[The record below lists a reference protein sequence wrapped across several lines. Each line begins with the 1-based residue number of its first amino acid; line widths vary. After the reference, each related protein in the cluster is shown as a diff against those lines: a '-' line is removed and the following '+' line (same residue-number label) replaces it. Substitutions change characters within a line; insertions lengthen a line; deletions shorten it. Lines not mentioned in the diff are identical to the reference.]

1 MLRLLIISRESKAVE
16 RLRTGLVENGFACSI
31 APFGEEVTESLALQ
45 SPDLLLVE
53 VGGHLPDSGVWEL
66 IHRLKRERSLPV
78 IALVTGEMPDDID
91 SYLEVDDFLTSPYD
105 VKELVVRTQRLLH
118 SRKSGSSGELI
129 RCDSLVIDLTNCD
142 VTVGGRVVE
151 LTFKEY
157 ELLKLLAANRGR
169 VYTREDL
176 LNKVWGYE
184 YYGGD
189 RTVDVHVRRLRSKI
203 EGPTDTFIETVRNIG
218 YRFKKDG

>member
-1 MLRLLIISRESKAVE
+1 MPNLLIIARESKELTKLSSSVA
-16 RLRTGLVENGFACSI
+16 ENGFDCEQASFNEKV
-31 APFGEEVTESLALQ
+31 AELLSRH

-53 VGGHLPDSGVWEL
+53 VDAPDSKAWEF
-66 IHRLKRERSLPV
+66 IRKLKRDSSLPV
-78 IALVTGEMPDDID
+78 IALVAVEIAID
-91 SYLEVDDFLTSPYD
+91 ANGYLEVDDFLTRPYD
-105 VKELVVRTQRLLH
+105 ARELAARIQRLLN
-118 SRKSGSSGELI
+118 KSKRADGELI
-129 RCDSLVIDLTNCD
+129 KSENLVIDLTNCD
-142 VTVGGRVVE
+142 VTVGGKAVE

-176 LNKVWGYE
+176 LNKIWGYE

-218 YRFKKDG
+218 YRFKKG